1 MSTQARDTFWRS
13 LQALTVTRIVI
24 ALVLLLYLAFDVQS
38 GGVRALPG
46 YAHTCFFYL
55 GAAVCFGALTL
66 FWRRRFPLQLASQI
80 AVDLAVISLLYLA
93 AGGVRSGLGILYLFP
108 LAGAAIL
115 APLVPALFS
124 AALATLFVLAD
135 AAWQLV
141 TGEAEPGLM
150 QAGLYGIAFFAVV
163 WLVNRLAARLIGQE
177 ELAAQR
183 GVDLQVQQAI
193 NEIVIAD
200 VGDGV
205 LVVGSD
211 GRIHTANPAARRMLG
226 MEAAAGLM
234 LDGLPG
240 LEPVAHAFAGWMGT
254 GSHGLAHPGRRRAG
268 ASEAGPDAAYVIL
281 KPYQEVAVG
290 EAGLRA
296 RRDQPAHLK
305 LRFARVAGGGGT
317 PARSVIFLQDVS
329 AIENQAQQ
337 LKLASMGRLTASIAH
352 EVRNP
357 LSAIGHAT
365 ALLAED
371 LHGKAEVRLLK
382 IIGDNVARVNRMVED
397 ILQLSRKAQPY
408 AEPVQ
413 LAPFLV
419 ELKDEFC
426 ETQALADEM
435 LWLGGAGAIE
445 VRFDALHL
453 REVLVNLLGNAIR
466 YASRAPGSIRIW
478 PELDAFGTL
487 ELHVQ
492 DDGPGITPEVRAH
505 LFEPFY
511 TTSSKGTGLGLYLAR
526 ELCLNNGAKL
536 DYESPFRHGARS
548 GPRKASGRF
557 VITFAQP
564 AQPVRASSKR
574 ESMSSPRILVVD
586 DEADLRELLE
596 ITLLKMGL
604 DVDSAATLREAR
616 ALRRRER
623 LRPGADRHAPAGRP
637 GPGTGARSVEHHQDP
652 DRRHHRL
659 RQRRERG
666 GGAEGRRLRLRL
678 ETGGAGRIARDGA
691 LGPEIVG
698 QPAAPPTARRPARA

>member
-1 MSTQARDTFWRS
+1 LHTRVPLSSPARESFWRS
-13 LQALTVTRIVI
+13 LQALNVTRIVI
-24 ALVLLLYLAFDVQS
+24 ALVLILYLAFDVRDGQ
-38 GGVRALPG
+38 VQAAPA
-46 YAHTCFFYL
+46 YARTCFFYL
-55 GAAVCFGALTL
+55 AAAVGFALL
-66 FWRRRFPLQLASQI
+66 ASLWRRRFLAQLATQL

-93 AGGVRSGLGILYLFP
+93 AGGVRSGLGVLYLFP

-115 APLVPALFS
+115 APLVLALFS
-124 AALATLFVLAD
+124 AALATIFILLEAL
-135 AAWQLV
+135 WQTV
-141 TGEAEPGLM
+141 TQGGEPALM
-150 QAGLYGIAFFAVV
+150 RGGMYGIALFAVV

-205 LVVGSD
+205 LVVGAD
-211 GRIHTANPAARRMLG
+211 GAIHTANPAARRMLG
-226 MEAAAGLM
+226 FEGAAPARM
-234 LDGLPG
+234 AEPG
-240 LEPVAHAFAGWMGT
+240 LEPVAQAFASWLGT
-254 GSHGLAHPGRRRAG
+254 GASPAALSAALSEIQPVPG
-268 ASEAGPDAAYVIL
+268 EAGPDAAWVIL
-281 KPYQEVAVG
+281 KPFQEAA
-290 EAGLRA
+290 AGAGTGGPRA

-305 LRFARVAGGGGT
+305 LRFAKVETRAGPGSPG
-317 PARSVIFLQDVS
+317 RSVIFLQDVS

-408 AEPVQ
+408 AEPLL
-413 LAPFLV
+413 LARFLA
-419 ELKDEFC
+419 ELKAEFC
-426 ETQALADEM
+426 ETQDLADDIV
-435 LWLGGAGAIE
+435 WLGGAGAIE
-445 VRFDALHL
+445 VRFDTLHL

-466 YASRAPGSIRIW
+466 YASRKPGSIRIW
-478 PELDAFGTL
+478 PELDAFGKL

-536 DYESPFRHGARS
+536 DYESRFDRAGA
-548 GPRKASGRF
+548 GGASGRF
-557 VITFAQP
+557 VISFAQP
-564 AQPVRASSKR
+564 
-574 ESMSSPRILVVD
+574 
-586 DEADLRELLE
+586 
-596 ITLLKMGL
+596 
-604 DVDSAATLREAR
+604 
-616 ALRRRER
+616 
-623 LRPGADRHAPAGRP
+623 PA
-637 GPGTGARSVEHHQDP
+637 TGAARPVFE
-652 DRRHHRL
+652 
-659 RQRRERG
+659 RQS
-666 GGAEGRRLRLRL
+666 
-678 ETGGAGRIARDGA
+678 
-691 LGPEIVG
+691 
-698 QPAAPPTARRPARA
+698 

>member
-1 MSTQARDTFWRS
+1 MSSGRPSLSTQARDTFWRS

-24 ALVLLLYLAFDVQS
+24 ALVLLLYLAFDVQ
-38 GGVRALPG
+38 GGGARALPG

-55 GAAVCFGALTL
+55 GAAIGFGALTL
-66 FWRRRFPLQLASQI
+66 VWRRRFTVQLASQI

-163 WLVNRLAARLIGQE
+163 WLMNRLAARLIGQE

-205 LVVGSD
+205 LVVGSE
-211 GRIHTANPAARRMLG
+211 GRIHTANPAALRMLG

-240 LEPVAHAFAGWMGT
+240 LEPVAHAFAGWMGS
-254 GSHGLAHPGRRRAG
+254 GSPPALAPAL
-268 ASEAGPDAAYVIL
+268 AAVEPVSSEAGPDAAYVIL
-281 KPYQEVAVG
+281 KPYHEVAVG

-305 LRFARVAGGGGT
+305 LRFARVAGGGAT

-413 LAPFLV
+413 LAPFLI
-419 ELKDEFC
+419 ELKNEFC
-426 ETQALADEM
+426 ETQGLADEM

-536 DYESPFRHGARS
+536 DYESRFDTAAL

-564 AQPVRASSKR
+564 AAAGAS
-574 ESMSSPRILVVD
+574 VQQ
-586 DEADLRELLE
+586 
-596 ITLLKMGL
+596 
-604 DVDSAATLREAR
+604 
-616 ALRRRER
+616 ER
-623 LRPGADRHAPAGRP
+623 SL
-637 GPGTGARSVEHHQDP
+637 
-652 DRRHHRL
+652 
-659 RQRRERG
+659 
-666 GGAEGRRLRLRL
+666 
-678 ETGGAGRIARDGA
+678 
-691 LGPEIVG
+691 
-698 QPAAPPTARRPARA
+698 

>member
-1 MSTQARDTFWRS
+1 MQARDTFWRS

-24 ALVLLLYLAFDVQS
+24 ALVLLLYLAFDVQE
-38 GGVRALPG
+38 GGARALPA

-55 GAAVCFGALTL
+55 GAAVCFSALTV
-66 FWRRRFPLQLASQI
+66 FWRRRFAVQLASQI

-124 AALATLFVLAD
+124 AAIATLFILAD
-135 AAWQLV
+135 AAWQLIARD
-141 TGEAEPGLM
+141 TEPGLM
-150 QAGLYGIAFFAVV
+150 QSGLYGIAFFAVV

-183 GVDLQVQQAI
+183 GIDLQVQQAI

-234 LDGLPG
+234 LDALPG
-240 LEPVAHAFAGWMGT
+240 LEPVAQAFAGWMGT
-254 GSHGLAHPGRRRAG
+254 GAAPALSPSLAAVEPVPD
-268 ASEAGPDAAYVIL
+268 EAGPDAAYVIL

-305 LRFARVAGGGGT
+305 LRFARVAGGGET

-413 LAPFLV
+413 LAPFLM
-419 ELKDEFC
+419 ELKNEFC

-435 LWLGGAGAIE
+435 VWLGGAGAIE

-536 DYESPFRHGARS
+536 DYESRFDTAAL

-557 VITFAQP
+557 VITFAQ
-564 AQPVRASSKR
+564 
-574 ESMSSPRILVVD
+574 
-586 DEADLRELLE
+586 
-596 ITLLKMGL
+596 
-604 DVDSAATLREAR
+604 
-616 ALRRRER
+616 
-623 LRPGADRHAPAGRP
+623 
-637 GPGTGARSVEHHQDP
+637 
-652 DRRHHRL
+652 
-659 RQRRERG
+659 QRG
-666 GGAEGRRLRLRL
+666 
-678 ETGGAGRIARDGA
+678 IA
-691 LGPEIVG
+691 
-698 QPAAPPTARRPARA
+698 

>member
-1 MSTQARDTFWRS
+1 MTGWQVLSTQSRATFWRS
-13 LQALTVTRIVI
+13 LGALTVTRIVI
-24 ALVLLLYLAFDVQS
+24 ALVLILYLAFDVREGSVQAS
-38 GGVRALPG
+38 PAYVRICL
-46 YAHTCFFYL
+46 FYL
-55 GAAVCFGALTL
+55 GAALVFGALTL
-66 FWRRRFPLQLASQI
+66 SWRRRFTIQLTSQI

-93 AGGVRSGLGILYLFP
+93 AGGLRSGLGILYLFP

-124 AALATLFVLAD
+124 AALATLFVLFE
-135 AAWQLV
+135 AAWQMV
-141 TGEAEPGLM
+141 RRDGEPALM
-150 QAGLYGIAFFAVV
+150 QAGMYGIAFFAVV

-205 LVVGSD
+205 LVVGAD

-226 MEAAAGLM
+226 MDAAAGLL
-234 LDGLPG
+234 LDELPG
-240 LEPVAHAFAGWMGT
+240 LEPVAQAFATWMGT
-254 GSHGLAHPGRRRAG
+254 AAGQTMAALAAVEPVSG
-268 ASEAGPDAAYVIL
+268 EAGPDAAWVIL

-305 LRFARVAGGGGT
+305 LRFASVAAGGALPG
-317 PARSVIFLQDVS
+317 RSVIFLQDVS

-371 LHGKAEVRLLK
+371 LHGKAELRLLK

-413 LAPFLV
+413 LAPFLL
-419 ELKDEFC
+419 ELKNEFC
-426 ETQALADEM
+426 ETQGLLDEM
-435 LWLGGAGAIE
+435 VWLGGAGAIE

-466 YASRAPGSIRIW
+466 YASRKPASIRIW

-536 DYESPFRHGARS
+536 DYESRFDTAAL

-564 AQPVRASSKR
+564 QAAGAS
-574 ESMSSPRILVVD
+574 
-586 DEADLRELLE
+586 A
-596 ITLLKMGL
+596 
-604 DVDSAATLREAR
+604 
-616 ALRRRER
+616 
-623 LRPGADRHAPAGRP
+623 
-637 GPGTGARSVEHHQDP
+637 
-652 DRRHHRL
+652 
-659 RQRRERG
+659 
-666 GGAEGRRLRLRL
+666 
-678 ETGGAGRIARDGA
+678 
-691 LGPEIVG
+691 
-698 QPAAPPTARRPARA
+698 